1 MLAAR
6 CIGED
11 LVPQRPQDSVV
22 DPTGS
27 PQLEDAYQRWLARSR
42 AA

>member
-6 CIGED
+6 CVGDD
-11 LVPQRPQDSVV
+11 LVPQRRKDSVV

-27 PQLEDAYQRWLARSR
+27 PQLEDAYQYWLARSR
-42 AA
+42 SA